1 MEPLLSKRKMT
12 ANLEFA
18 KLHLKDCE
26 SMRKMFLWFDE
37 TRIKFLML
45 VLGLNAVPKNS
56 MVVVA
61 SCSDY
66 AFHHEG
72 VSVRSGFR

>member
-1 MEPLLSKRKMT
+1 MT

-37 TRIKFLML
+37 TRIKLF
-45 VLGLNAVPKNS
+45 GLNAVPKNS
-56 MVVVA
+56 TVVVA

-66 AFHHEG
+66 AFNHEA
-72 VSVRSGFR
+72 VSV